1 VLRDLDALSDADVR
15 VAYEQ
20 ALMWFVGT
28 VVGIDADRWNAPAN
42 DRFTVA
48 ELVGLAAHGCEQLL
62 AHLDAPVAANRFVG
76 RTGRTR
82 AMFARPVPTMH
93 LDLVDRAEDTLRA
106 LGPDVPAGVWRLGDR
121 VLHRLAATA
130 DDAPCTT
137 PLGTS
142 RLVDELPRRVGEL
155 TVHTLD
161 LGKAIGPGEPTPPP
175 LPVEVTLSFVDAL
188 ADPVKAILAL
198 TGRIGYDVFT

>member
-1 VLRDLDALSDADVR
+1 MLRDLDALSDADVR
-15 VAYEQ
+15 AAYEQ
-20 ALMWFVGT
+20 AVMWFVGT
-28 VVGIDADRWNAPAN
+28 VVGIDAACWNAPAN

-62 AHLDAPVAANRFVG
+62 AYLDAPVAANTFVG

-82 AMFARPVPTMH
+82 AVFARPVPTMH
-93 LDLVDRAEDTLRA
+93 RDLVDRAEDTLAA

-121 VLHRLAATA
+121 VLARLAATP

-142 RLVDELPRRVGEL
+142 RLADELPSRVGEL

-161 LGKAIGPGEPTPPP
+161 LVKAVGPGEPTPPP
-175 LPVEVTLSFVDAL
+175 LPVEVTLSFVMKL
-188 ADPVKAILAL
+188 ADPVRAVLAL
-198 TGRIGYDVFT
+198 TGRIGYDVLT